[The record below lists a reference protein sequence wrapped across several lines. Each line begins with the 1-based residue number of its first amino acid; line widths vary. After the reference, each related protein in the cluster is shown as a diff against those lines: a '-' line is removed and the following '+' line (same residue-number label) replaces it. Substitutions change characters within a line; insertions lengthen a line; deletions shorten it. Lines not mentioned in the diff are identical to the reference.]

1 MSTKVVWTTPAD
13 LTREVRRL
21 WERGRILAAQI
32 TGEPL
37 FPLRLPLR
45 RPDAK
50 AMAERFDEVR
60 TWIRSLDE
68 GSRDRRGF
76 GYAIEWQDINH
87 RQLGRNRIPA
97 AVLLPTEGDALRLI
111 GKVREAEGFREL
123 ARQTEAQL
131 PVLLLWLAKR
141 PLRAMEHAGDW
152 DRILAVLAWFR
163 DHPNSNLYL
172 RQIDIPNVDTKFL
185 EVRKG
190 LISELLD
197 LVLLTSPEENHA
209 QGVARFEERYGLRAK
224 PPLVRFRLLDNRL
237 AVYGFS
243 DLTVPVSEFAQFAS
257 QVRHVFVTEN
267 EINGLAF
274 PAVPEALVIFGLGYS
289 VDLLASARW
298 MHDCNIFYWGDVD
311 THGFRMLDQL
321 RARFPELQSL
331 LMDRETLM
339 THHRSWGAEP
349 MPYLGALT
357 RLNENELALYDDLRF
372 NRLGEN
378 VRLEQE
384 LISFAWLQER
394 LKLIVQEV

>member
-32 TGEPL
+32 TGEPV

-60 TWIRSLDE
+60 TWIRALDE

-87 RQLGRNRIPA
+87 RQLGRNRIPVA
-97 AVLLPTEGDALRLI
+97 ALLPSEGDALRLI
-111 GKVREAEGFREL
+111 GKVREAEGFRTL
-123 ARQTEAQL
+123 TRQTEAQF
-131 PVLLLWLAKR
+131 PVLLPWLAKR

-152 DRILAVLAWFR
+152 DRILAVLAWFC

-172 RQIDIPNVDTKFL
+172 RQIDVPNVDTKFL

-197 LVLLTSPEENHA
+197 LVLLRSPEENPA
-209 QGVARFEERYGLRAK
+209 QSVARFEERYGLRAK
-224 PPLVRFRLLDNRL
+224 PHLIRFRLLDDRL
-237 AVYGFS
+237 AVHGFS
-243 DLTVPVSEFAQFAS
+243 DLTVPVSEFARFAPK
-257 QVRHVFVTEN
+257 VRHVFVTEN

-274 PAVPEALVIFGLGYS
+274 PALPEALVIFGLGYS

-298 MHDCNIFYWGDVD
+298 MHDCNIFYWGDID